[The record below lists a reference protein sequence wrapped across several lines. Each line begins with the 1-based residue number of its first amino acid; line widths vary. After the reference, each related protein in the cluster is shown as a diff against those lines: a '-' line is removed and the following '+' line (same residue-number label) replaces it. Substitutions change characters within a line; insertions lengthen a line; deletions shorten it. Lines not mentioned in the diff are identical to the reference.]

1 MSYCTYTCTL
11 ICCLSIL
18 PFSSSSF
25 SFPHLIQFF
34 FSPFSSPKGPGAHCI
49 VGIQILYELVQEMNT
64 LESTRTLAKH
74 RKTAGSFRDE
84 SLYSIFTLSTTLLR
98 QVNISDEQQVSP
110 GGRGYVVVGVV
121 TLIVS
126 NRSLYFVQFYMYVW
140 CHLEL

>member
-1 MSYCTYTCTL
+1 MSYCTYACTL

-25 SFPHLIQFF
+25 SFPLVLFF
-34 FSPFSSPKGPGAHCI
+34 FSPSSSPKGPGAHCI